1 MKSLFATLT
10 TLCALL
16 CCGGEN
22 LLSTPLA
29 DWQRDFRPAES
40 KQIYDLKILKDRTR
54 IRRFANS
61 TFGRI
66 YHDLKLEPG
75 ATYRLTYDQT
85 TPHGALVKMLVI
97 FRGEDGKWRE
107 KTRLSNYEPLV
118 NGEWSTGT
126 MVFRMP
132 DDAREARIDFRIDS
146 FGTVDLRN
154 VSLVKL
160 PESEAAAYWKKAE
173 IPPFTPGNGSDH
185 ALEPDRYYRITFDAV
200 NPEKTPEKLKMVFH
214 AAGGEFIS
222 PGEISFFVPAGEKK
236 SFREVIVTAE
246 NIDGIR
252 VDPGALEIRNLK
264 FTPVEI
270 R

>member
-40 KQIYDLKILKDRTR
+40 KQIYDLKILEDRTR

-160 PESEAAAYWKKAE
+160 PESEAAAYWKKPKFPPSPPETAATTPWNRTGTTGSPSTRS
-173 IPPFTPGNGSDH
+173 IPKKPRKNLNGVSRRRRGIHLPRRNQLLRPGG
-185 ALEPDRYYRITFDAV
+185 R
-200 NPEKTPEKLKMVFH
+200 K
-214 AAGGEFIS
+214 
-222 PGEISFFVPAGEKK
+222 
-236 SFREVIVTAE
+236 EVIPRS
-246 NIDGIR
+246 DRHG
-252 VDPGALEIRNLK
+252 
-264 FTPVEI
+264 
-270 R
+270 